1 MHHPPWMIL
10 VEVVVVPAAGLEM
23 WEREEISRGL
33 EAEESFRLI
42 ARSRL
47 PGRSC
52 TTVSREV
59 GRHGGRER
67 YRAVHALTAASRSR
81 RRPKPRRLV
90 VGVEL
95 AALVVSRLARKW
107 SPRQISA
114 SLRVDFPDRPE
125 LHVCHETIY
134 QAVYRSLFLQAKG
147 QLRREVAEALGELLE
162 EPLTAEQGALIA
174 QDVAKH
180 LRRGHA
186 RRQSRYL
193 RNGRRNALAGR
204 IAGMVNISQRPAE
217 VADRAVPGHWEGDLI
232 IGRANKSQI
241 ATLVERST
249 RFAMLVALP
258 DGRDAATVAAA
269 LQHKIID
276 LPAAL
281 RRSLTWDQ
289 GKEMAGHAGFTVATG
304 VEVYFCDP
312 RSPWQ
317 RGTNENTNGL
327 LRQYFPKGMDL
338 SILTQAEIDHV
349 ADELNDRPRE
359 TLHWRS
365 PAEAFTQLE
374 TQYRHDH
381 QGDALTP

>member
-1 MHHPPWMIL
+1 MIL

-162 EPLTAEQGALIA
+162 EPLTAEQGAVIA

-312 RSPWQ
+312 HSPWQ

-338 SILTQAEIDHV
+338 STLTQAEIDHV

>member
-1 MHHPPWMIL
+1 MIL

-67 YRAVHALTAASRSR
+67 YRAVQALTAASRSR

>member
-1 MHHPPWMIL
+1 MHHSPWMIL

-162 EPLTAEQGALIA
+162 EPLTAEQGAVIA

-232 IGRANKSQI
+232 IGRVNKSQI

-338 SILTQAEIDHV
+338 SILTQPEIDHV

>member
-1 MHHPPWMIL
+1 MIL

-114 SLRVDFPDRPE
+114 SLRVDFPNRPE

>member
-1 MHHPPWMIL
+1 
-10 VEVVVVPAAGLEM
+10 
-23 WEREEISRGL
+23 
-33 EAEESFRLI
+33 
-42 ARSRL
+42 
-47 PGRSC
+47 
-52 TTVSREV
+52 
-59 GRHGGRER
+59 
-67 YRAVHALTAASRSR
+67 VHALTAASRSR

>member
-1 MHHPPWMIL
+1 MIL

-162 EPLTAEQGALIA
+162 EPLTPEQGAVIA

-193 RNGRRNALAGR
+193 RNGRRNPKAGR
-204 IAGMVNISQRPAE
+204 ITGMVNISQRPAE

-241 ATLVERST
+241 ATLVERSS
-249 RFAMLVALP
+249 RFVMLVALP

-276 LPAAL
+276 LPAAM

-304 VEVYFCDP
+304 VKVYFCDP

-338 SILTQAEIDHV
+338 STLTQAEIDHV

-365 PAEAFTQLE
+365 PVEAFTQLE
-374 TQYRHDH
+374 TRYRHDH